1 MLLLSILL
9 LYSLNLC
16 DTPADCDKTQI
27 IGKWTF
33 QIESPSSQ
41 PDLNCI
47 SHDDIAPNS
56 TIHVSLEEP
65 NIAKSDKGDTG
76 FWTMVN
82 IEGISIYLGGYHYFA
97 LFQYIEAEDE
107 AGKT

>member
-1 MLLLSILL
+1 MLLLSINL
-9 LYSLNLC
+9 LYSLNLSN
-16 DTPADCDKTQI
+16 TPADCDKTQI
-27 IGKWTF
+27 VGNWTF
-33 QIESPSSQ
+33 KIEPTSSQ

-47 SHDDIAPNS
+47 LHGEIAPNS

-65 NIAKSDKGDTG
+65 NIANSDKGDTG

>member
-9 LYSLNLC
+9 LYSLNLF

-27 IGKWTF
+27 VGSWTF
-33 QIESPSSQ
+33 KIESPSSQ
-41 PDLNCI
+41 PDLNCMP
-47 SHDDIAPNS
+47 HGEIAPNS

-76 FWTMVN
+76 SWTMVD
-82 IEGISIYLGGYHYFA
+82 IEGISIYLGG
-97 LFQYIEAEDE
+97 
-107 AGKT
+107 